1 MATKSSIH
9 IKPCNIASSEAHNRR
24 TAEYIRNIG
33 MSKIYV
39 VSELSADNEQWINP
53 NFGTPELQTHYDN
66 IKRMVKEKTGR
77 AMQEKERERK
87 GKNGKIIKVAGCSPI
102 REGVLLIRADTTL
115 ADVREFGEECQRRWG
130 ITPLQIFLHKDEGHW
145 LGGKPDTE
153 DKESFQVGGKWF
165 KPNYHAHIVFDWMNH
180 DTGKSR
186 KLNDEDMAAMQTL
199 ASDILMMER
208 GQSKNV
214 TGKEHL
220 ERNDFII
227 EKQKA
232 ELQRI
237 DAAKRHKEQQVEL
250 AEQELKQVKSEIRT
264 DKLKSVATDAAT
276 AIANGVGSLFGSG
289 KLKELEH
296 NNAELQ
302 LEIVKRDKSFDDLKA
317 QMQHMQEQHG
327 KQIRNLQ
334 GIHNQELEIKD
345 KEISRLNT
353 ILEKA
358 FNWFPLLKEMLRM
371 EKLSYAIGFTKDMV
385 NSLLTKKEAIRC
397 NGKIYSEE
405 HRRRFEIKNDI
416 FKIEKS
422 SVDNNKLVLT
432 INRQPIGEWFKE
444 QWEKLRQGLRQSAE
458 EPRKSRGFK
467 L

>member
-24 TAEYIRNIG
+24 TAEYMRNIG

-102 REGVLLIRADTTL
+102 REGVLLIRPETTL

-145 LGGKPDTE
+145 LGGKPDAE
-153 DKESFQVGGKWF
+153 DKESFQVGEKWF

-180 DTGKSR
+180 ETGKSR

-250 AEQELKQVKSEIRT
+250 AEQELKRVKSEIRT

-276 AIANGVGSLFGSG
+276 AIASGVGSLFGSG

-302 LEIVKRDKSFDDLKA
+302 LEIVKRDKSIDDLKA

-371 EKLSYAIGFTKDMV
+371 EKLCYAIGFTKDMV

-416 FKIEKS
+416 FKVEKS
-422 SVDNNKLVLT
+422 LADDNKLVLT

-444 QWEKLRQGLRQSAE
+444 QWEKLRQGLRQSTE
-458 EPRKSRGFK
+458 EPRKRRGFK

>member
-1 MATKSSIH
+1 MAIKSSVH
-9 IKPCNIASSEAHNRR
+9 IKSCNTKSSEAHNRR
-24 TAEYIRNIG
+24 TAEYMRNIG
-33 MSKIYV
+33 ESKIYI

-53 NFGTPELQTHYDN
+53 NFGSPNLQTHYDN

-87 GKNGKIIKVAGCSPI
+87 GKNGKVIKVAGCSPI
-102 REGVLLIRADTTL
+102 REGVLLIKPDTTL
-115 ADVREFGEECQRRWG
+115 ADVKKFGEECQRRWG
-130 ITPLQIFLHKDEGHW
+130 ITPLQLFLHKDEGHW
-145 LGGKPDTE
+145 MNGQPDAE
-153 DKESFQVGGKWF
+153 DKESFQVGEKWF

-180 DTGKSR
+180 ETGKSR
-186 KLNDEDMAAMQTL
+186 KLNDDDMMQMQTL
-199 ASDILMMER
+199 ASDILSMQR
-208 GQSKNV
+208 GQSKSE

-237 DAAKRHKEQQVEL
+237 DETKRHKEQQVSL
-250 AEQELKQVKSEIRT
+250 AEQELRQVKSEIRT

-276 AIANGVGSLFGSG
+276 AIASGVGSLFGSG
-289 KLKELEH
+289 KLKELERTNENLH
-296 NNAELQ
+296 QEIAERNKG
-302 LEIVKRDKSFDDLKA
+302 IDTLKI
-317 QMQHMQEQHG
+317 QMQEMQERHD

-334 GIHNQELEIKD
+334 GIHNQELEAKD
-345 KEISRLNT
+345 REISRLNT
-353 ILEKA
+353 LLEKA
-358 FNWFPLLKEMLRM
+358 FNWFPMLKEMLKM
-371 EKLSYAIGFTKDMV
+371 EKLCTVIGFTKDMIDC
-385 NSLLTKKEAIRC
+385 LLTKKEAIRC

-405 HRRRFEIKNDI
+405 HKRRFEIKNDI
-416 FKIEKS
+416 FKVEKN

-432 INRQPIGEWFKE
+432 INRQPISEWFKE

>member
-24 TAEYIRNIG
+24 TAEYMRNIG
-33 MSKIYV
+33 KSKIYI
-39 VSELSADNEQWINP
+39 VSELSVDNEQWINP
-53 NFGTPELQTHYDN
+53 SFGTPDLRTHYDN
-66 IKRMVKEKTGR
+66 IKCMVKEKTGR

-102 REGVLLIRADTTL
+102 REGVLLVRPDTTL
-115 ADVREFGEECQRRWG
+115 ADVRKFGEECKQRWG

-145 LGGKPDTE
+145 LSGQPEAE
-153 DKESFQVGGKWF
+153 DRESFQIAGKWF

-180 DTGKSR
+180 ETGKSQ
-186 KLNDEDMAAMQTL
+186 KLNDEDMATMQTL
-199 ASDILMMER
+199 ASNILLMER
-208 GQSKNV
+208 GQAKAV

-227 EKQKA
+227 KKQKA

-237 DAAKRHKEQQVEL
+237 EETQRHKEQQVTL

-264 DKLKSVATDAAT
+264 NKLKSVATDAAT
-276 AIANGVGSLFGSG
+276 AIASGVGSLFGSG

-296 NNAELQ
+296 SNSELHK
-302 LEIVKRDKSFDDLKA
+302 EIAKRDKSINGLKI
-317 QMQHMQEQHG
+317 QMKHMQEQYG
-327 KQIRNLQ
+327 KQIQDLQ
-334 GIHNQELEIKD
+334 GIHNQELEAKD

-358 FNWFPLLKEMLRM
+358 FNWSPLLKEMLRM
-371 EKLSYAIGFTKDMV
+371 EKLCYAIGFTKDMV

-405 HRRRFEIKNDI
+405 HRRKFEIKNDI
-416 FKIEKS
+416 FKVEKS
-422 SVDNNKLVLT
+422 LVDDNKLVLT

-458 EPRKSRGFK
+458 EPRKSRGFRM
-467 L
+467 

>member
-1 MATKSSIH
+1 MAVKSSIH
-9 IKPCNIASSEAHNRR
+9 IKPCNISSSEAHNLR
-24 TAEYIRNIG
+24 TPEYMRNIG
-33 MSKIYV
+33 ESKIYLIPQLV
-39 VSELSADNEQWINP
+39 ADNEYWINP
-53 NFGTPELQTHYDN
+53 RLGDYDLQTHYDN
-66 IKRMVKEKTGR
+66 IKQMVKSKTGR

-87 GKNGKIIKVAGCSPI
+87 TKSGKIIKVAGCSPI
-102 REGVLLIRADTTL
+102 REGVLLIKSDTTL
-115 ADVREFGEECQRRWG
+115 EDVRRFGKECQQRWG

-145 LGGKPDTE
+145 LGGEPTPD
-153 DKESFQVGGKWF
+153 DKESFQIGGRWF
-165 KPNYHAHIVFDWMNH
+165 KPNYHAHIVFDWMDH
-180 DTGKSR
+180 ETGKSR
-186 KLNDEDMAAMQTL
+186 KLNDDDMMQMQTL
-199 ASDILMMER
+199 VSEILSMER
-208 GQSKNV
+208 GQSKTE

-227 EKQKA
+227 EKQRA
-232 ELQRI
+232 ELERI
-237 DAAKRHKEQQVEL
+237 EAERQHKEHQIDL

-264 DKLKSVATDAAT
+264 DKLKSAATDAAT
-276 AIANGVGSLFGSG
+276 AIASGVGSLFGSG
-289 KLKELEH
+289 KLKDLEQTNENLRH
-296 NNAELQ
+296 
-302 LEIVKRDKSFDDLKA
+302 EIAKRDKGIDELKA
-317 QMQHMQEQHG
+317 KMQQMQEQHG

-371 EKLSYAIGFTKDMV
+371 EKFCYAIGFTKDMV
-385 NSLLTKKEAIRC
+385 NNLLTKKEAIRC

-405 HRRRFEIKNDI
+405 HRRKFDIKNDI

>member
-33 MSKIYV
+33 ESRIYV
-39 VSELSADNEQWINP
+39 VSKLSTNNEQWVNP
-53 NFGTPELQTHYDN
+53 DFGTTELRTHYDN

-102 REGVLLIRADTTL
+102 REGVLLVRPNTTL
-115 ADVREFGEECQRRWG
+115 ADVRKFGEECKQRWG

-145 LGGKPDTE
+145 LSGQPEAE
-153 DKESFQVGGKWF
+153 DRESFQIGGKWF

-180 DTGKSR
+180 DTGKSC
-186 KLNDEDMAAMQTL
+186 KLNDEDMTEMQSL
-199 ASDILMMER
+199 ASDILLMER
-208 GQSKNV
+208 GQSKAE
-214 TGKEHL
+214 TGKKHL

-227 EKQKA
+227 KKQKA

-237 DAAKRHKEQQVEL
+237 EETQRYKEQQVTL

-264 DKLKSVATDAAT
+264 NKLKSVATDAAT
-276 AIANGVGSLFGSG
+276 AIASGVGSLFGSG

-296 NNAELQ
+296 SNSELHQ
-302 LEIVKRDKSFDDLKA
+302 EIAKRDKSINGLKI
-317 QMQHMQEQHG
+317 QMKHMQEQYG

-334 GIHNQELEIKD
+334 GIHNQELEAKD

-371 EKLSYAIGFTKDMV
+371 EKLCYAIGFTKDMV

-405 HRRRFEIKNDI
+405 HRRKFDIKNDI